1 VTRLAWRSRSTSSVT
16 GRPACLADPVHASQT
31 PGTLRSARAVCEVR
45 SGRRYAAVL
54 LLGALLV
61 LTGCSTSKDAV
72 AIGGTFQ
79 FVAPGGKTELTY
91 DPPST
96 RGSVG
101 PVSGPSL
108 ADPARTLAL
117 TDYPGKVVV
126 LNVWGSWCGPCR
138 TEAPNLEFVAKQE
151 AAQGV
156 AVLGIDVRDDQQ
168 AALDYTRSVGLT
180 YDSISDYPG
189 RSLAGLGGVPRNV
202 VPLTVVL
209 DKQHRVA
216 FVSLVAIQV
225 AQLIPLV
232 QRLAAE

>member
-1 VTRLAWRSRSTSSVT
+1 MRRLCAETSAPALVSAHGL
-16 GRPACLADPVHASQT
+16 GRALVI
-31 PGTLRSARAVCEVR
+31 
-45 SGRRYAAVL
+45 AVL
-54 LLGALLV
+54 LLVA
-61 LTGCSTSKDAV
+61 GCSTSKDAV
-72 AIGGTFQ
+72 AQGNTFQ
-79 FVAPGGKTELTY
+79 FVAPGGQTEITY

-96 RGSVG
+96 RGTVG
-101 PVSGPSL
+101 AVAGPSL

-117 TDYPGKVVV
+117 ADYAGKVVV

-138 TEAPNLEFVAKQE
+138 AEAPNLQFVSGQKD
-151 AAQGV
+151 V
-156 AVLGIDVRDDQQ
+156 TVLGVDVRDDAQ
-168 AALDYTRSVGLT
+168 AARDFTRSAGVT

-216 FVSLVAIQV
+216 FVSLVPVQV
-225 AQLIPLV
+225 AKLVPLV

>member
-1 VTRLAWRSRSTSSVT
+1 
-16 GRPACLADPVHASQT
+16 
-31 PGTLRSARAVCEVR
+31 
-45 SGRRYAAVL
+45 
-54 LLGALLV
+54 
-61 LTGCSTSKDAV
+61 
-72 AIGGTFQ
+72 
-79 FVAPGGKTELTY
+79 
-91 DPPST
+91 
-96 RGSVG
+96 
-101 PVSGPSL
+101 VSGPSL
-108 ADPARTLAL
+108 ADPSRAL
-117 TDYPGKVVV
+117 SLGDYAGKVVV

-156 AVLGIDVRDDQQ
+156 VVLGIDVRDDQQ

-216 FVSLVAIQV
+216 YVSLVAIQV

>member
-1 VTRLAWRSRSTSSVT
+1 VGALCEERSGCRRTVGARLA
-16 GRPACLADPVHASQT
+16 A
-31 PGTLRSARAVCEVR
+31 
-45 SGRRYAAVL
+45 L

-61 LTGCSTSKDAV
+61 LAGCSTSKDAV

-91 DPPST
+91 DPPSA

-101 PVSGPSL
+101 QVSGPSL
-108 ADPARTLAL
+108 ADPSRAL
-117 TDYPGKVVV
+117 SLGDYAGKVVV

-216 FVSLVAIQV
+216 YVSLVAIQV

>member
-1 VTRLAWRSRSTSSVT
+1 MTRLGTARPGRSVHEPRPVCA
-16 GRPACLADPVHASQT
+16 GRAGAALVLA
-31 PGTLRSARAVCEVR
+31 
-45 SGRRYAAVL
+45 
-54 LLGALLV
+54 ALLA
-61 LTGCSTSKDAV
+61 LAGCSTSKDAV
-72 AIGGTFQ
+72 ATGGTFQ

-96 RGSVG
+96 RGTVG

-108 ADPARTLAL
+108 ADPTRTLQLA
-117 TDYPGKVVV
+117 DYAGKVVV

-138 TEAPNLEFVAKQE
+138 AEAPNLQFVARQE
-151 AAQGV
+151 GTRGV
-156 AVLGIDVRDDQQ
+156 AVVGVDVRDDRQ
-168 AALDYTRSVGLT
+168 AALDFARSAGIT

-216 FVSLVAIQV
+216 YVSLVSVQV
-225 AQLIPLV
+225 AKLVSLV